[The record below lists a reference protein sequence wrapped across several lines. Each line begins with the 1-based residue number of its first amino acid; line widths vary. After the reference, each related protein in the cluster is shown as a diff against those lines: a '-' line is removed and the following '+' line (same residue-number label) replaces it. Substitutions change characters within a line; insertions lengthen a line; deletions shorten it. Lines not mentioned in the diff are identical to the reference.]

1 MLAGWEVLRGVT
13 TRRFSGRE
21 RIGRGLAMQGF
32 TCSHNRMRAFNTNI
46 QHATRFTV
54 LRSTRRSTNLFSSLY
69 SAANTTGSRI
79 AGLALGEPT
88 LLLHT
93 RSVEEYLLQSPSLP
107 TRVERHAQLAASLR
121 AYLRGS
127 YGSISALP

>member
-1 MLAGWEVLRGVT
+1 MLAGWEVRRGVT

-46 QHATRFTV
+46 QYATRFTV
-54 LRSTRRSTNLFSSLY
+54 LRSTRRSTNLFLSLY

>member
-1 MLAGWEVLRGVT
+1 MLAGWEVRRGVT

-32 TCSHNRMRAFNTNI
+32 TCSHSRIRAFNTNI

-69 SAANTTGSRI
+69 SAANTTGARI

-93 RSVEEYLLQSPSLP
+93 RSVEDYLLQSPSLP
-107 TRVERHAQLAASLR
+107 SWVERHAQLAASLR
-121 AYLRGS
+121 ACLRGS

>member
-1 MLAGWEVLRGVT
+1 MLTGWEVRRGVT
-13 TRRFSGRE
+13 TRRSSGRE

>member
-1 MLAGWEVLRGVT
+1 MLAGWEVRRGVT

-32 TCSHNRMRAFNTNI
+32 TCSHSRIRAFNTNI

-54 LRSTRRSTNLFSSLY
+54 LRSTRRSTNLFSSSY
-69 SAANTTGSRI
+69 SAANTTGARI

-93 RSVEEYLLQSPSLP
+93 RSVEDYLLQSPSLP
-107 TRVERHAQLAASLR
+107 SWVERHAQLAASLR
-121 AYLRGS
+121 ACLRGS